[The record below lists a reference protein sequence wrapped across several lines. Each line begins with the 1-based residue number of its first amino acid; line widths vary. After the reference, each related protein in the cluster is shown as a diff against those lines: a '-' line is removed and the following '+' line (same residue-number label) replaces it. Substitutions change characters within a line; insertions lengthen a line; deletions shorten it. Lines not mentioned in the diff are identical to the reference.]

1 MHSSDRHRSSQ
12 RHGFTLVEIV
22 GVVALIA
29 ILAAILTPR
38 VVGVISRGK
47 VNSAAQSI
55 SSLRTATMDYLGAH
69 SAFPIRD
76 GTGSTNGPVT
86 NGRFDADL
94 VSAGLTD
101 KLFSCSLG
109 NQTYDNSPLTGRI
122 HVRSQ
127 QAVASARVAAPT
139 ATRGGTNFDLDR
151 DPATTDFTTAQRV
164 VCAVIPAVALADA
177 IALNRQIDGDLNS
190 GKAADTVGRCLYS
203 SANSD
208 QQVTVYIY
216 IAHQ

>member
-1 MHSSDRHRSSQ
+1 MNSSVRRQSSKHR
-12 RHGFTLVEIV
+12 GFTLVEVV

-29 ILAAILTPR
+29 ILAAVLTPR

-47 VNSAAQSI
+47 INSTAQSI
-55 SSLRTATMDYLGAH
+55 SSLRTATMDYLGAN

-94 VSAGLTD
+94 VAAGLTD

-127 QAVASARVAAPT
+127 TAVASARVATPN

-151 DPATTDFTTAQRV
+151 DPGTTDFTTAQRV
-164 VCAVIPAVALADA
+164 VCAVLPGVTLADA

-190 GKAADTVGRCLYS
+190 GRAADTVGRCLYS
-203 SANSD
+203 AANSD
-208 QQVTVYIY
+208 HQVTMYIY